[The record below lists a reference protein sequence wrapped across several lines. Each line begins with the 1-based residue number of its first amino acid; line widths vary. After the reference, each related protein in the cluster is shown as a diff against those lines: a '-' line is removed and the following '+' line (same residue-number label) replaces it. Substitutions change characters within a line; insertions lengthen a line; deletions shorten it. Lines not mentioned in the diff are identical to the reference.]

1 MKQVP
6 VSEAMALKYPE
17 WVMFVISRD
26 GEGAPDLMPAG
37 WCMICNSNPLMMAVE
52 VATGRV
58 LWQTNL
64 VTAYG
69 ASAMAVQSDL
79 DVTELRQRVT
89 TKGGTTEAAMERLNA
104 GHFEELIDAAI
115 AAATR
120 RGQELAENGAHT

>member
-1 MKQVP
+1 MATDLAIIEPIQPPDGRQWHLFPVALGAAAGEVEMSVP
-6 VSEAMALKYPE
+6 KDRYGV
-17 WVMFVISRD
+17 
-26 GEGAPDLMPAG
+26 
-37 WCMICNSNPLMMAVE
+37 
-52 VATGRV
+52 
-58 LWQTNL
+58 
-64 VTAYG
+64 YG